1 MKRQTGNSVFRGA
14 GLFLTIYLAT
24 GLSADAAAVTLL
36 PDNGYFIA
44 AFIPFCLLAF
54 IMLVW
59 LVISRRKLNRR
70 LKARERDYNDL
81 ARLLSSRQ
89 EVYIRIGARGHLNT
103 SPGFAEWMGL
113 KENILSLDGLRE
125 AIARIS
131 LPEFMRLRECSEQL
145 VEQGKSFYL
154 ILKLKDGERRV
165 VVHGELLD
173 QAAGPGGGSIIWF
186 RNLSEEENIAVHQQQ
201 EFARLSEELRFYQ
214 IVADQVTLP
223 FWIRNEDLDLIWV
236 NKAYVEA
243 VEGESREQVL
253 EDGLELVTSTLGQS
267 AKDMAMMVEKAGE
280 AQRDKHFVV
289 IRGERRAMDIHN
301 IPLYGDNG
309 SRAFLGYA
317 MDITELEEAR
327 GELIHH
333 TESHSE
339 TLNKLSTAVAIFGLD
354 KRLEYYNSAFVRL
367 WHIPEERLFT
377 HPHHA
382 EVLEIMREARR
393 LPEQANFPVWKQK
406 QLSTYTELM
415 EPIEEM
421 WHLPDEATLRVV
433 TQPHPQGGLLIFY
446 EDVTDYLALERSYNT
461 LFAVQQETLNNL
473 HEAVAVFGI
482 DGCLQL
488 NNPGFAKMWGLSED
502 YLKESPHIMDVLE
515 QGAENF
521 RNMSQ
526 METLRDLVV
535 GGEGSRE
542 SGSGRLNFRNDT
554 VIDYMS
560 VSLPDGG
567 VLVTFLDV
575 TDSFRIENALR
586 ERNLALEATDK
597 VKTEFLAH
605 MSYELRNPLNSII
618 GFSELLEK
626 EYQGPLN
633 DDQHQYMRNILSAS
647 DHLLGL
653 INDILDLAVI
663 EAGGMTLEVSSFSLQ
678 GMLKEVLEDL
688 EDNVRA
694 KGLEVEF
701 DCPDDIG
708 LITGDGKRLHHTVHN
723 LISNAVKF
731 TPSPGFITIG
741 AREENGSYR
750 IFVKDTGVGIPA
762 GEIEQIFE
770 KFYTGSNVRNTQ
782 GAGLG
787 LSLAKSFVEMHGG
800 TMDVDSRLNMG
811 TTVTCRLPKTVPDE
825 INIKMVGE

>member
-1 MKRQTGNSVFRGA
+1 MQVFRSA
-14 GLFLTIYLAT
+14 GLFLTIFLT
-24 GLSADAAAVTLL
+24 TSEMVFAAEPGVWQGSGHFL
-36 PDNGYFIA
+36 A

-54 IMLVW
+54 VMLGW
-59 LVISRRKLNRR
+59 LVFSRRKLAKKLRQ
-70 LKARERDYNDL
+70 REQDYHDL

-89 EVYIRIGARGHLNT
+89 EVYIRIGARGHLST
-103 SPGFAEWMGL
+103 SPGFAEWIGL
-113 KENILSLDGLRE
+113 KDNIVSLDGLKE

-131 LPEFMRLRECSEQL
+131 LPEFMRLREYSEQL
-145 VEQGKSFYL
+145 VERGKSFFL
-154 ILKLKDGERRV
+154 ILTLKAGERRV

-173 QAAGPGGGSIIWF
+173 KTAGPNGGSILWF
-186 RNLSEEENIAVHQQQ
+186 RDLSEEENIVFHQQK
-201 EFARLSEELRFYQ
+201 EFTKLQQQLHFYQ
-214 IVADQVTLP
+214 IVADRVTLP

-236 NKAYVEA
+236 NQAYVDA

-253 EDGLELVTSTLGQS
+253 EDGLELITSSLGQS
-267 AKDMAMMVEKAGE
+267 ARDMAVMVEKAGE
-280 AQRDKHFVV
+280 AQRNKHFIV

-301 IPLYGDNG
+301 IPLYGDDG

-367 WHIPEERLFT
+367 WKIPEEKLFT

-415 EPIEEM
+415 EPVEEM

-473 HEAVAVFGI
+473 HEAVAVFGV

-502 YLKESPHIMDVLE
+502 YLRESPHIIDVLD
-515 QGAENF
+515 QGAGNF
-521 RNMSQ
+521 TNLEQ
-526 METLRDLVV
+526 LEDLRDLIV

-542 SGSGRLNFRNDT
+542 SGAGRLNFSNDT
-554 VIDYMS
+554 VIDYMT

-663 EAGGMTLEVSSFSLQ
+663 EAGGMTLEVSTFSLQ
-678 GMLKEVLEDL
+678 EMLREVVDEVEDM
-688 EDNVRA
+688 VRA

-708 LITGDGKRLHHTVHN
+708 MIRGDGKRLHHTMYN
-723 LISNAVKF
+723 LVSNAVKF
-731 TPSPGFITIG
+731 TPSPGYVTVG
-741 AREENGSYR
+741 ARAENGSYR
-750 IFVKDTGVGIPA
+750 IFVKDTGVGIPF
-762 GEIEQIFE
+762 EETEKIFE

-800 TMDVDSRLNMG
+800 TLDVESRLNMG
-811 TTVTCRLPKTVPDE
+811 TTVTCLLPKSVPE
-825 INIKMVGE
+825 EMNIKMVGE

>member
-1 MKRQTGNSVFRGA
+1 MTRQAGSSFFRFA
-14 GLFLTIYLAT
+14 GLFLTIYPVINEVA
-24 GLSADAAAVTLL
+24 SAADAGLWPESRGFLALFV
-36 PDNGYFIA
+36 
-44 AFIPFCLLAF
+44 PFCFLTFAL
-54 IMLVW
+54 LVW
-59 LVISRRKLNRR
+59 LVFTRRR
-70 LKARERDYNDL
+70 LVRQVRNQEKQYNDL

-89 EVYIRIGARGHLNT
+89 EVYIRIGARGHLST
-103 SPGFAEWMGL
+103 SPGFAQWMGL
-113 KENILSLDGLRE
+113 KEDILSLDGLRG

-131 LPEFMRLRECSEQL
+131 LPEFVKLREYSEKL
-145 VEQGKSFYL
+145 VEQGKSFY
-154 ILKLKDGERRV
+154 ITLKLKDGERRI
-165 VVHGELLD
+165 VVHGELID
-173 QAAGPGGGSIIWF
+173 QVAGPDGGSIIWF
-186 RNLSEEENIAVHQQQ
+186 RNLSEEENVALHQQR
-201 EFARLSEELRFYQ
+201 EFGRLSAELQFYQ
-214 IVADQVTLP
+214 IVADHVTLP

-267 AKDMAMMVEKAGE
+267 ARDMAVMVEKAGE

-367 WHIPEERLFT
+367 WKIPEDRLFT
-377 HPHHA
+377 HPHHT

-393 LPEQANFPVWKQK
+393 LPEQANFPAWKQK
-406 QLSTYTELM
+406 QLSAYTELM
-415 EPIEEM
+415 EPVEEM

-473 HEAVAVFGI
+473 HEAVAVFGV

-502 YLKESPHIMDVLE
+502 YLKESPHIIDVLE
-515 QGAENF
+515 QGAGNF
-521 RNMSQ
+521 SNLEQ
-526 METLRDLVV
+526 LEDLRHLVV
-535 GGEGSRE
+535 GGEGSRA
-542 SGSGRLNFRNDT
+542 GGAGRLHFRNDT

-678 GMLKEVLEDL
+678 QMLKDVLNEI

-694 KGLEVEF
+694 KELEVEF

-708 LITGDGKRLHHTVHN
+708 IISGDGKRLHHTVYN

-731 TPSPGFITIG
+731 TSSPGFITVG

-762 GEIEQIFE
+762 GETEKVFE

-800 TMDVDSRLNMG
+800 TLKVESSLNMG
-811 TTVTCRLPKTVPDE
+811 TTVTCLLPKSVREDQ
-825 INIKMVGE
+825 NIKMAGE